1 MSYLFLAFLGSA
13 LISLLFFN
21 RQRPR
26 KWRRVL
32 IIIIALI
39 GLGGSLMPVAAA
51 NSKKTS
57 QHQVDVRENKAAR
70 ANSSAL
76 KKQLATKKTEASQ
89 VTKQVACHSRLVK
102 KQQNASESER
112 VRGAS
117 ASIAATSQASEAA
130 QQQAAIQASQQAQQ
144 AASAQ
149 QVEQMVTIAPN
160 SGKKYHLD
168 PNCRG
173 LSRANS
179 TTTMPLSQAQAE
191 GYTLCGWED

>member
-89 VTKQVACHSRLVK
+89 LTKQVASQSRLVK
-102 KQQNASESER
+102 KQQKASESER
-112 VRGAS
+112 VRAAS

-130 QQQAAIQASQQAQQ
+130 QQQGQQAQQ

-149 QVEQMVTIAPN
+149 QVEQMVTIASN

-179 TTTMPLSQAQAE
+179 TITMPLSQAQAE

>member
-26 KWRRVL
+26 KWRRIL

-89 VTKQVACHSRLVK
+89 LTKQVA
-102 KQQNASESER
+102 
-112 VRGAS
+112 
-117 ASIAATSQASEAA
+117 SQS
-130 QQQAAIQASQQAQQ
+130 
-144 AASAQ
+144 
-149 QVEQMVTIAPN
+149 
-160 SGKKYHLD
+160 
-168 PNCRG
+168 
-173 LSRANS
+173 
-179 TTTMPLSQAQAE
+179 
-191 GYTLCGWED
+191 